1 MSEDLARIYREALDI
16 TVKQG
21 AAIRDE
27 RWDDLIALL
36 DKRERCLDAAEALLL
51 DQPRPANRDEL
62 ADLLKQVRE
71 IDAANQT
78 LFLQKREALLAE
90 LNEVNQVREALTGY
104 MSALR
109 GDNFDPS
116 FVDRSS

>member
-16 TVKQG
+16 TIKQG
-21 AAIRDE
+21 IAIREE

-51 DQPRPANRDEL
+51 DQPHPANRHEL
-62 ADLLKQVRE
+62 ADLLKQLRE
-71 IDAANQT
+71 VDSANQAQ
-78 LFLQKREALLAE
+78 FAEKREALLAE
-90 LNEVNQVREALTGY
+90 LAEVNQVREALTGY

>member
-16 TVKQG
+16 TIKQG
-21 AAIRDE
+21 TAIREE
-27 RWDDLIALL
+27 RWDELIALL

-51 DQPRPANRDEL
+51 DQPKPPNRAEL
-62 ADLLKQVRE
+62 ADLLKQVRDL
-71 IDAANQT
+71 DAANQT
-78 LFLQKREALLAE
+78 SFLEKRETLLAE
-90 LNEVNQVREALTGY
+90 LAEVNQVREALTGY